1 MGSPTGIWTDCG
13 ARRGRY
19 RDRRVALN
27 ASTRR
32 TLPWIVACS
41 SLGWLS
47 RPHCLSHT
55 VHATGSRPHRNAPVP
70 GTEGTYEAA
79 LNAGELRF
87 VDALA
92 EGILPATDTPGARAA
107 KVPEFIAMLFDEWML
122 ADDQR
127 AFRTGLATLDAEC
140 THSLGR
146 PFADCAPAQQL
157 TLLEQWDRAASQA
170 PSGTQAPFFRRFKSL
185 VVTAYYTSEIGQVEE
200 LKIQFG
206 AGQDSPAG
214 PVMATPP
221 FGL

>member
-1 MGSPTGIWTDCG
+1 M
-13 ARRGRY
+13 
-19 RDRRVALN
+19 DRRTFLARLTLAAAL
-27 ASTRR
+27 
-32 TLPWIVACS
+32 PFACRARDGIS
-41 SLGWLS
+41 AALE
-47 RPHCLSHT
+47 
-55 VHATGSRPHRNAPVP
+55 APAP
-70 GTEGTYEAA
+70 GTEGPYEAT
-79 LNAGELRF
+79 LNAAELRF

-122 ADDQR
+122 ADEQR
-127 AFRTGLATLDAEC
+127 AFRSGLTTLDVEC

-146 PFADCAPAQQL
+146 PFADCSSDEQL
-157 TLLEQWDRAASQA
+157 TMLEQWDRAASQA
-170 PSGTQAPFFRRFKSL
+170 PPGPQSPFFRRFKSL

-206 AGQDSPAG
+206 AGQDSPVG